1 MERRK
6 TYFASDFHLG
16 INGKLSSRERE
27 QQIVRWLEHIEGDA
41 EAIYLVGDVFD
52 FWFEYRTVV
61 PRGFTRLL
69 GKLATLRD
77 QGIPIYFFTG
87 NHDMWVFDY
96 FEKELGIPT
105 YREPIYR
112 EINGRTFLIGH
123 GDGLGPGDHGYK
135 FLKKVFA
142 NPVCQWL
149 FARLHPNFGFFLAQ
163 YWSGRSRS
171 ANPGEERFLGAERE
185 WLLQYSNEHLDERE
199 VDYFIFGHRHL
210 PIDHTLKNG
219 RSRYINLGEWLQ
231 YNSYAVFD
239 GEELE
244 LRFFEQPNPVVYG
257 NKSETYVSKQ

>member
-1 MERRK
+1 MEQGK

-16 INGKLSSRERE
+16 IDGRLSSLERER
-27 QQIVRWLEHIEGDA
+27 QIVRWLETIEADA

-61 PRGFTRLL
+61 PRGYTRLL

-77 QGIPIYFFTG
+77 RGIPIYFFTG

-96 FEKELGIPT
+96 FEKELDIPT
-105 YREPIYR
+105 YRKPIIR
-112 EINGRTFLIGH
+112 EIQGKTFMIGH

-149 FARLHPNFGFFLAQ
+149 FARFHPNFGFFLAQ
-163 YWSGRSRS
+163 YWSGKSRA
-171 ANPGEERFLGAERE
+171 ANPGEDQFLGEAGE
-185 WLLQYSNEHLDERE
+185 WLLQYANEQLEQQDI
-199 VDYFIFGHRHL
+199 DYFIFGHRHL

-219 RSRYINLGEWLQ
+219 ISRYINLGEWLE

-239 GEELE
+239 DSGLS
-244 LRFFEQPNPVVYG
+244 LQFFEQPNPVIHG
-257 NKSETYVSKQ
+257 NQAGSYVSK